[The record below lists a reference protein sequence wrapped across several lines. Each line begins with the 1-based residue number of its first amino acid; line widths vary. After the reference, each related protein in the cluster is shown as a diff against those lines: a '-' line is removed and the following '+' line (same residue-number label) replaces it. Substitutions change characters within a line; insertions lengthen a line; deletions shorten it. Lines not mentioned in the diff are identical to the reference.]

1 MAAEIHGGKPLALL
15 PALHVSLIATPD
27 AQVSP
32 LRGLFET
39 LNAFGLLAKFEPGI
53 PERPF
58 EVEIVAESREHV
70 RGRAAC
76 RGAHRSCAEVSRTD
90 IVIVPLMMV
99 DGPDWVGGRYPGLVT
114 WLRKMHGQ
122 GAMLCSACTG
132 VLLLAE
138 TGLLDGSEATIHW
151 AFAPTFRRNF
161 PYVKLCAKEVLLTAG
176 RRTEFVMTGGVT
188 SWHDLAL
195 YLIARHVSPAAAQAM
210 ARLMMLQWHGE
221 GQAPY
226 VTFTPQRSHGD
237 AAVLLLLDWLA
248 TYYMIANPV
257 EEMVARSHLAR
268 RRFERRFAK
277 ATGLSP
283 IAYIQALRIE
293 EAKRRIETTDRPVD
307 EISYEVGYDNV
318 AFFRRLFMGIRRRTS
333 LDRSSERTRHQV
345 SELHRV

>member
-1 MAAEIHGGKPLALL
+1 MASAGHT
-15 PALHVSLIATPD
+15 LHVSLIATPD
-27 AQVSP
+27 AQISP
-32 LRGLFET
+32 LSGLFET
-39 LNAFGLLAKFEPGI
+39 LNAFGLLAQFEPDI

-58 EVEIVAESREHV
+58 EVEIVAENQEHV
-70 RGRAAC
+70 RGASGLSL
-76 RGAHRSCAEVSRTD
+76 GAHRSHAEVRRTD

-99 DGPDWVGGRYPGLVT
+99 DGPDWVSGRHPGLVA
-114 WLRKMHGQ
+114 WLRQMHGQ

-138 TGLLDGSEATIHW
+138 TGLLDGGEATIHW

-161 PYVKLCAKEVLLTAG
+161 PAVKLCTEEVLLTAG

-188 SWHDLAL
+188 SWHDLVL

-226 VTFTPQRSHGD
+226 VTFSPQRGHGD
-237 AAVLLLLDWLA
+237 AAVLLLQDWLA
-248 TYYMIANPV
+248 THYMIANPV
-257 EEMVARSHLAR
+257 EEMVARSHLTR
-268 RRFERRFAK
+268 RNFERRFAK

-283 IAYIQALRIE
+283 IAYVQAVRIQ
-293 EAKRRIETTDRPVD
+293 EAKRKIESTDRPVD

-318 AFFRRLFMGIRRRTS
+318 AFFRRLFKRSTRLTPGAYRRKFRMFPIA
-333 LDRSSERTRHQV
+333 LA
-345 SELHRV
+345 